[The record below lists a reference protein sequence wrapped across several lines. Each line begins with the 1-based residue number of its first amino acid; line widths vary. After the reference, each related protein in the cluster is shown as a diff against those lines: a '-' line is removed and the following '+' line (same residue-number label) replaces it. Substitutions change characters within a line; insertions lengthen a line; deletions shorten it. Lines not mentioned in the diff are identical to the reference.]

1 MDEETLKELTEKV
14 IPLSRD
20 IITAYFSEAKKPASR
35 QIQAA
40 LFAGIAS
47 FLTTLLNGGVDQQA
61 YKVAF
66 DVGRSFP
73 HAVDIANLFTDRIR
87 NPKRKLDETFSC
99 ASKLISKAAVSRIPE
114 IPDEERNN
122 IRNDIESSLQIFS
135 LIPSDK
141 QNGKGKIKGGINIQ
155 PHVFETGY
163 CTEWLIPNEDDSML
177 SGSGWN
183 DWLPWN
189 WGKKKSDD
197 EPAPEPPTLEPP
209 APEPPSVPEPEPQAA
224 PVNDLKS
231 EDKSSGEKKGFWSV
245 VKQFLPTLGAAGA
258 GAVLLALLPAPVA
271 QGLTPLYYKTL
282 ETLGTMDWR
291 KSEAVRKEWADDVI
305 KNVNDNSPWY
315 KRLEKF
321 IASNGREA
329 VKAYNEAM
337 KDPEFKKQIE
347 KLQETAK
354 LVIPAATQDYI
365 AYRGKK
371 KAFDLK
377 QQQHVA
383 EMKEKRLRERAAAI
397 QKNKEITSRNDYAT
411 EVYNR
416 EKDIHEKF
424 AKRIEIL
431 EGIARTKTLKN
442 LKWEKLDYLVNGGI
456 GVAKSIATI
465 AVSAGRGPLGALG
478 GLAASVIA
486 SGENANHYIGL
497 ADQAQALGNMK
508 EMNMYRDKAMS
519 SYKAFATDS
528 QILADKMRQQ
538 KLGMINTAET
548 GAKTLWDN
556 ISGWLQAREQEKE
569 LQSPEYIETQKQLRE
584 LDPNMLPPIKPY
596 QEVLVDV
603 PAEYKDDDPR
613 LKLPIPD
620 DLNDTPYLRSVMPL
634 VNNIWFG
641 EQQRNKEIPEDLPLP
656 YTTSLPKTV
665 VSPTSGNSNT
675 LRTSVV
681 AKQGV
686 NSRYIQ
692 PASYGYTTAYSNM
705 YPNAYA
711 KKTVLPVG
719 PEFVPYTGMYDYSMD
734 ESKGNSGV
742 KRRSSKKSSIPSKKR
757 KY

>member
-1 MDEETLKELTEKV
+1 MNEETLKELTEKV

-114 IPDEERNN
+114 IPDEDRKN

-163 CTEWLIPNEDDSML
+163 CTEWLIPNEDDSVL
-177 SGSGWN
+177 SGSGWR

-189 WGKKKSDD
+189 WGKKSDD
-197 EPAPEPPTLEPP
+197 ASEPEPP
-209 APEPPSVPEPEPQAA
+209 APEPPSVPEPEPEPQAVS
-224 PVNDLKS
+224 VNDLKS
-231 EDKSSGEKKGFWSV
+231 EDNSSGEKKGFWSV
-245 VKQFLPTLGAAGA
+245 VKQFLPTLGAGAA

-271 QGLTPLYYKTL
+271 QGLTPLYYKSI
-282 ETLGTMDWR
+282 ETLGSMDWR
-291 KSEAVRKEWADDVI
+291 KSEKIRKEWADDVI

-321 IASNGREA
+321 IASNGRDA

-347 KLQETAK
+347 KLQETAQ

-371 KAFDLK
+371 KAFDLR
-377 QQQHVA
+377 QQQYEA
-383 EMKEKRLRERAAAI
+383 EMKEKRMKERLAVI
-397 QKNKEITSRNDYAT
+397 QKNKEITSRNEYAMKG
-411 EVYNR
+411 YDR
-416 EKDIHEKF
+416 EKDIHDRF

-431 EGIARTKTLKN
+431 DGIARTQTLKK
-442 LKWEKLDYLVNGGI
+442 LKWEKLDYLINGGI
-456 GVAKSIATI
+456 DVAKTIATL
-465 AVSAGRGPLGALG
+465 AASASGGPIGKLG

-486 SGENANHYIGL
+486 TGNNANHYIGL
-497 ADQAQALGNMK
+497 ADEAQALGNMK
-508 EMNMYRDKAMS
+508 EMNMYRDKAMGA
-519 SYKAFATDS
+519 YKAFATDS

-538 KLGMINTAET
+538 NLGMINTAES
-548 GAKTLWDN
+548 GAKSLWGN
-556 ISGWLQAREQEKE
+556 ISGWFQAREKEKE

-584 LDPNMLPPIKPY
+584 LDPNLLPPLQPY
-596 QEVLVDV
+596 QEVLLDV
-603 PAEYKDDDPR
+603 PELYKDDDPR
-613 LKLPIPD
+613 LKLAVPD
-620 DLNDTPYLRSVMPL
+620 DLNDTPYLRSVMPM

-719 PEFVPYTGMYDYSMD
+719 PEFVPYTGAYDYSMD
-734 ESKGNSGV
+734 ESYGNSGV